1 MRSKIRCGTLIL
13 IVIACATGLALGTD
27 FVRSGATAETHEA
40 ALAVGAQAPAFSIS
54 RHRRP
59 MQPLSDEERA
69 EVFDHV
75 MRMPEVPVA
84 EVEPPVAGAAMP
96 ASVELQDL
104 PGGVAQVIP
113 RIEGYKFVKLDDR
126 ILLVHPRS
134 REVVAEMPRYKLAL
148 Q

>member
-27 FVRSGATAETHEA
+27 FVRSGATAETHERRSRSA
-40 ALAVGAQAPAFSIS
+40 RNRLPSRYRATVGRCS
-54 RHRRP
+54 
-59 MQPLSDEERA
+59 PLRDEERA

-75 MRMPEVPVA
+75 MRMPAVPVA
-84 EVEPPVAGAAMP
+84 EIDPPVAGAAMP